1 MRRVIAA
8 TLILIPTLLYSG
20 CTTFSG
26 GATYWYKGGKT
37 IYECKQVRQE
47 CFEELKKYSSNWR
60 DMGSYEF
67 KFMEDCMR
75 QKGYSLLKE
84 KELPLR
90 VKREDPDRSMHPL
103 LHGVAGTIE

>member
-8 TLILIPTLLYSG
+8 TLILIPMLLFSG
-20 CTTFSG
+20 C
-26 GATYWYKGGKT
+26 ATYWYKGGKT
-37 IYECKQVRQE
+37 IYECKQDRQE
-47 CFEELKKYSSNWR
+47 CFEDLKKYSSNWR

-67 KFMEDCMR
+67 KFMEDCMH

-84 KELPLR
+84 KDLPLR
-90 VKREDPDRSMHPL
+90 VKREDPDRSMHLL